1 MVASR
6 IEAQLAASRPHGAL
20 LPYFT
25 SGFPDVAATAEFVR
39 RADRLGVAA
48 VEIGIPYSDS
58 IADGSVIQSSF
69 HAALAGGHR
78 LQHTFDMVT
87 QLRSTIS
94 CAIIAMLSYSMVH
107 RLGLRRFMEEASRV
121 GFDGVILPDVPV
133 EESAPTSKAAQ
144 DAGLSY
150 IGLVA
155 PTTSPAR
162 LRATVAG
169 SSGFVYQ
176 IATAG
181 TTGER
186 TSLADTLKSETAALR
201 ELTTLPICAGF
212 GVSTADHVREVC
224 GFADGAIV
232 GSALVRRIQEGTNA
246 GLGASALADSVQRT
260 LEDLISGTQP
270 SRDRSE

>member
-6 IEAQLAASRPHGAL
+6 ITERLAATRPHGAL

-25 SGFPDVAATAEFVR
+25 SGFPDVDATAEFIR
-39 RADRLGVAA
+39 RADHLGVAA
-48 VEIGIPYSDS
+48 VELGIPYSDS
-58 IADGSVIQSSF
+58 IADGPVIQSSF
-69 HAALAGGHR
+69 HAALDRGHQ
-78 LQHTFDMVT
+78 LQHALDLVA
-87 QLRSTIS
+87 QLRPTTH

-107 RLGLRRFMEEASRV
+107 RFGLQSFMQEAHRS

-133 EESAPTSKAAQ
+133 EESTPTSKAAQ

-155 PTTSPAR
+155 PTTSPTR
-162 LRATVAG
+162 REATVRNC
-169 SSGFVYQ
+169 SGFVYQ

-186 TSLADTLKSETAALR
+186 ASLADTLGSEIASLR
-201 ELTTLPICAGF
+201 ELTALPICVGF
-212 GVSTADHVREVC
+212 GVSSASHVREVC

-232 GSALVRRIQEGTNA
+232 GSALVRRIQEGIDA
-246 GLGASALADSVQRT
+246 RLDSSALADSVQAA
-260 LEDLISGTQP
+260 LSELVSGTTP
-270 SRDRSE
+270 SRAGS